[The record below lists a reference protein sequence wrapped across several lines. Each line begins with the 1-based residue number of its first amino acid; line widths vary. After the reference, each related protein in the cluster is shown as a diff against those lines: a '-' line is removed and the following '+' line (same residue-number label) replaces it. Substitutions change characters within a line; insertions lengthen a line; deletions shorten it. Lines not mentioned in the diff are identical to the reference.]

1 MLHFIRCSTA
11 PDHYVPIAHTVTRE
25 PDSHES
31 VLMIADPNHP
41 GGPPPAPPLE
51 KQRSRQLF
59 VLSLTA
65 LGVVYGD
72 IGTSPLYALRECFL
86 GLHRYPP
93 TEPNI
98 LGILSLIFWALAFIV
113 SVKYLVFVMRADNR
127 GEGGIL
133 ALLALLK
140 PWRPNPAGHRAA
152 LAALGLFGAA
162 LLYGDGV
169 ITPAIS
175 VLSAVEGLTVA
186 TPVLQPYVIPATI
199 SILAILFLLQ
209 KRGTAGIG
217 ALFGPIMVVWFF
229 VIALLGIRGILQ
241 APHVVTAL
249 NPLHA
254 LRFFQSHG
262 WGGSRV
268 LGGVFLVV
276 TGCEA
281 LYADMGHFG
290 RTPIRYAWF
299 CLAFPALLLNY
310 LGQGALLLASPVE
323 VTQPFYHLA
332 PRWAL
337 YPLVLLSTL
346 ATVIASQ
353 AMISG
358 VFSLTRQAVQLGLS
372 PRMRI
377 IQTSSEEI
385 GQIYI
390 PFVNWTLMLAVT
402 GVVLG
407 FRSSGSL
414 AAAYGVAV
422 TTTMVVTSILA
433 FFVMRERWRW
443 HPLSSLLVTVLFL
456 LVDLSFFW
464 ANMLKV
470 REGGWLPLAVGAM
483 VFIAMSTWRR
493 GREILSARLQESVGP
508 LEEFL
513 AGLAANP
520 PQRVPGTAV
529 IMTGGQRG
537 TPPMLLHH
545 LTHNQVLHEQVVLL
559 TVVTEHVPRVPAAE
573 RVEVKVLPEGFARVI
588 VRYGYMQSPN
598 VPVALREC
606 EPFGLQVV
614 MERTTFYL
622 GRETLIPTREIK
634 GMVLWREKLFALMS
648 RNSQQATAFFNIPPE
663 RVVELG
669 QQVAI

>member
-1 MLHFIRCSTA
+1 MVSLRFG
-11 PDHYVPIAHTVTRE
+11 E
-25 PDSHES
+25 
-31 VLMIADPNHP
+31 NHQA
-41 GGPPPAPPLE
+41 GPSPRPPRDE
-51 KQRSRQLF
+51 QRSRQLLL
-59 VLSLTA
+59 LSLSA

-93 TEPNI
+93 TEVNI
-98 LGILSLIFWALAFIV
+98 LGVLSLIFWALLLIV

-140 PWRPNPAGHRAA
+140 PWRSRPGRHRTI

-186 TPVLQPYVIPATI
+186 TPGLNAYVLPVTI
-199 SILAILFLLQ
+199 TILVILFLLQ
-209 KRGTAGIG
+209 KRGTARVGT
-217 ALFGPIMVVWFF
+217 LFGPVMVVWFL
-229 VIALLGIRGILQ
+229 VIALLGIRGITLE
-241 APHVVTAL
+241 PHVITAI

-254 LRFFQSHG
+254 VRFFQSNG
-262 WGGSRV
+262 WGGFQV
-268 LGGVFLVV
+268 LSAVFLVV
-276 TGCEA
+276 TGSEA

-290 RTPIRYAWF
+290 RSPIRYVWF
-299 CLAFPALLLNY
+299 CLVFPALLLNY
-310 LGQGALLLASPVE
+310 FGQGALLLANPAE
-323 VTQPFYHLA
+323 LTQPFYHLA

-337 YPLVLLSTL
+337 YPLVLLSTM

-353 AMISG
+353 AIISG
-358 VFSLTRQAVQLGLS
+358 VFSLTRQAVQLGLI
-372 PRMRI
+372 PRTRV

-390 PFVNWTLMLAVT
+390 PTVNWALMFAVMGLVLVFRTSGNLAV
-402 GVVLG
+402 
-407 FRSSGSL
+407 
-414 AAAYGVAV
+414 AYGVAV
-422 TTTMVVTSILA
+422 TTTMVITSLLA
-433 FFVMRERWRW
+433 FFVMREKWRW
-443 HPLSSLLVTVLFL
+443 QLLSAVVLTALFL
-456 LVDLSFFW
+456 LIDLSFFG
-464 ANMLKV
+464 ANMLKI
-470 REGGWLPLAVGAM
+470 EGGGWFSLIVGGS

-493 GREILSARLQESVGP
+493 GREILAQRLQEGVES

-513 AGLAANP
+513 AEIAANP
-520 PQRVPGTAV
+520 PHRVPGSAV
-529 IMTGGQRG
+529 FMTGGQIG

-545 LTHNQVLHEQVVLL
+545 LAHNQVLHEQVVLL
-559 TVVTEHVPRVPAAE
+559 TIVTEEVPRVPAAE
-573 RVEVKVLPEGFARVI
+573 RIEVTLLPSGFARLI
-588 VRYGYMQSPN
+588 VHYGYMQSPN

-606 EPFGLQVV
+606 EPFGLQVDI
-614 MERTTFYL
+614 ERTTFYL

-634 GMVLWREKLFALMS
+634 GMAFWREKLFTLMS

-669 QQVAI
+669 QQVEI

>member
-1 MLHFIRCSTA
+1 MNGSA
-11 PDHYVPIAHTVTRE
+11 SE
-25 PDSHES
+25 Q
-31 VLMIADPNHP
+31 NHQA
-41 GGPPPAPPLE
+41 GPSPRPPRDE
-51 KQRSRQLF
+51 QRSRQLF
-59 VLSLTA
+59 LLSLSA

-93 TEPNI
+93 TEVNI
-98 LGILSLIFWALAFIV
+98 LGVLSLIFWALVLIV
-113 SVKYLVFVMRADNR
+113 SVKYLVFMMRADNR

-140 PWRPNPAGHRAA
+140 PWRSQPDRQRTV

-186 TPVLQPYVIPATI
+186 TPVLNAYVLPATI
-199 SILAILFLLQ
+199 TILVILFLLQ
-209 KRGTAGIG
+209 KRGTARIG
-217 ALFGPIMVVWFF
+217 SLFGPVMVVWFL
-229 VIALLGIRGILQ
+229 VISLLGIRGITLE
-241 APHVVTAL
+241 PHVITAI

-254 LRFFQSHG
+254 VHFFQSNG
-262 WGGSRV
+262 WGGFQI
-268 LGGVFLVV
+268 LGAVFLVV
-276 TGCEA
+276 TGSEA

-290 RTPIRYAWF
+290 RTPIRFAWF
-299 CLAFPALLLNY
+299 CMVFPALLLNY
-310 LGQGALLLASPVE
+310 FGQGALLLANPAE
-323 VTQPFYHLA
+323 LTQPFYHLA

-337 YPLVLLSTL
+337 YPLVLLSTM

-358 VFSLTRQAVQLGLS
+358 VFSLTRQAVQFGLS
-372 PRMRI
+372 PRMRV

-390 PFVNWTLMLAVT
+390 PSVNWALMAAVI
-402 GVVLG
+402 GLVLG
-407 FRSSGSL
+407 FRTSSSL
-414 AAAYGVAV
+414 AATYGIAV
-422 TTTMVVTSILA
+422 TMTMVVTSLLA

-443 HPLSSLLVTVLFL
+443 HPGTALVVTFLFL
-456 LVDLSFFW
+456 MVDLSFFG
-464 ANMLKV
+464 ANMLKIA
-470 REGGWLPLAVGAM
+470 EGGWFPLAAGGT

-493 GREILSARLQESVGP
+493 GREILAGRLRESVGS
-508 LEEFL
+508 LKVFL
-513 AGLAANP
+513 SGIAVKP
-520 PQRVPGTAV
+520 PVRVPGTAV
-529 IMTGGQRG
+529 FMTGENTG

-545 LTHNQVLHEQVVLL
+545 LAHNQVLHEQVVLL
-559 TVVTEHVPRVPAAE
+559 TVVTEEVPRVPAGE
-573 RVEVKVLPEGFARVI
+573 RVEVVQLPQGFARVI
-588 VRYGYMQSPN
+588 LHYGYMQSPN

-606 EPFGLQVV
+606 ETIGLRVD

-634 GMVLWREKLFALMS
+634 GMALWREKLFALMS
-648 RNSQQATAFFNIPPE
+648 RNSLQATTFYNIPPE

-669 QQVAI
+669 LQVEI